1 MSKSGASLFGASLLL
16 TVLLAAATAAA
27 EYYNYGNALDKTFLF
42 FEAQRSGKL
51 PTAQR
56 VKWRSHSGLKDG
68 LAQGVSPFI
77 YIHAYTQCLYYNYIV
92 GFIHTRYPTL
102 QFLENIIE
110 IMIAK
115 QIIKISICVHHIV

>member
-1 MSKSGASLFGASLLL
+1 MRKFGGSLFGVSLLL

-51 PTAQR
+51 PAAQR

-68 LAQGVSPFI
+68 LAQGVSPYTHAHNTNVIIIFRQAI
-77 YIHAYTQCLYYNYIV
+77 YNKSSH
-92 GFIHTRYPTL
+92 
-102 QFLENIIE
+102 
-110 IMIAK
+110 
-115 QIIKISICVHHIV
+115 